1 MSKGA
6 NKKLIGAFVVG
17 AVVLLVIGLSI
28 FGSGKIF
35 KKTVPVVFYFKG
47 SVKGLGVG
55 SPVVIRGVEVG
66 SVTEV
71 DLVYNAADMSI
82 WIPVYAEFDPE
93 KVTRIGGGIKKTPG
107 ERREEITRLIVDRG
121 LRAQLQIQSMV
132 TGQLV
137 INVDFMPDTPI
148 NLLGKDPHVLEI
160 PTIPTPLEAFT
171 ERLQKIPVEKMI
183 EQVGNTIEG
192 MDRMV
197 NSPEMQEAAKKLSQN
212 MDELRGLI
220 RSVNAEVKPLSA
232 GMQDTLREARSLI
245 KNADQAVQNVDR
257 EVEPLASRVKT
268 TLQTTQELAEEFKA
282 EVGPAI
288 SDLKKTLEQTRA
300 SLAQAQRTLEEAES
314 NYAEGS
320 AFHHELTETLEGVTE
335 ASRSFQNLADYME
348 RHPNSV
354 IWGKGKPRR

>member
-17 AVVLLVIGLSI
+17 AVVLLVVGLSI

-47 SVKGLGVG
+47 SVKGLNVG
-55 SPVVIRGVEVG
+55 SPVVIRGVEIGNVNH
-66 SVTEV
+66 VT
-71 DLVYNAADMSI
+71 LVYSATDMSVL
-82 WIPVYAEFDPE
+82 IPVYAEFDPE
-93 KVTRIGGGIKKTPG
+93 KIILVGG
-107 ERREEITRLIVDRG
+107 ERKRTFVERQVEFKRLIDRG
-121 LRAQLQIQSMV
+121 LRAQLQMQSFV

-137 INVDFMPDTPI
+137 INLDFMPNTPI
-148 NLLGKDPHVLEI
+148 NLVGKDPRVIEI
-160 PTIPTPLEAFT
+160 PTVPTPLEALT
-171 ERLQKIPVEKMI
+171 ERLQKIPVEKI
-183 EQVGNTIEG
+183 VEQLGNTVQGI
-192 MDRMV
+192 DRMV

-220 RSVNAEVKPLSA
+220 KSVREEVKPLSA
-232 GMQDTLREARSLI
+232 GMQDTMRETRTLI

-257 EVEPLASRVKT
+257 RVEPLASRVES
-268 TLQTTQELAEEFKA
+268 TLDTAQKLAAEFKG
-282 EVGPAI
+282 EVGPAV

-300 SLAQAQRTLEEAES
+300 SLAQAQRMLEAAES

-320 AFHHELTETLEGVTE
+320 AFYHQLTETLEGVNE
-335 ASRSFQNLADYME
+335 ASRSFQTLGDYLE
-348 RHPNSV
+348 RHPDAV